1 MASVMKYFQFSPQ
14 KIPKKHSEL
23 KNKPAK
29 QKQATQGDNFE
40 LGLESS
46 SRKYAFCLPFPEV

>member
-1 MASVMKYFQFSPQ
+1 MKYFQFSPQ